1 MNNVKA
7 NKLNKVALNEAGNKI
22 LKSVVYV
29 LINMF
34 WSLCL
39 SSLLIISIMIL
50 QHIWFMYLDVIQYHA
65 AMENMAAKV
74 SGDVISHY
82 AVYLACIIFMYR
94 VIGDLVGN
102 VLSSQ

>member
-1 MNNVKA
+1 VENIKA
-7 NKLNKVALNEAGNKI
+7 NKLNKMAFTEVGYNL

-39 SSLLIISIMIL
+39 SSLLIIGIMIL
-50 QHIWFMYLDVIQYHA
+50 QHIWFMHLDATQYHA
-65 AMENMAAKV
+65 AMENIAAKA
-74 SGDVISHY
+74 SSELISHY

>member
-1 MNNVKA
+1 MENIKA
-7 NKLNKVALNEAGNKI
+7 NKLNKLALTEAGNKI

-65 AMENMAAKV
+65 AMENIAAKA
-74 SGDVISHY
+74 SSDVISHY